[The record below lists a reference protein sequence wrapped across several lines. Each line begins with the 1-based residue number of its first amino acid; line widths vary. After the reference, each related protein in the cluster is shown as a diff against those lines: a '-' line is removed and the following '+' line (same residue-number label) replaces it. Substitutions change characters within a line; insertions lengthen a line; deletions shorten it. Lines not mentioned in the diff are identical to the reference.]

1 MTLRLAAVLLA
12 GALAALGACNR
23 EASDQ
28 KGGPGE
34 KAGRA
39 VDRALDKAGKAVEK
53 AGRDMQDSSK
63 GEK

>member
-1 MTLRLAAVLLA
+1 MTLRLVAVLLA
-12 GALAALGACNR
+12 GAVVLGGCNR
-23 EASDQ
+23 EGSDQ